1 MPQNIGYLT
10 ADKTTAGDE
19 RFIPYY
25 AVEPLLEFLPPA
37 DTGITIWCP
46 FDEFWSAYVQTFRAN
61 GYNVVYGSL
70 ATGQD
75 FFTSQPA
82 HWDIMISNP
91 PFSKKDAVLKRA
103 CQLGKPFA
111 LLLPANSIQGK
122 SRFEIFQN
130 NIQLL
135 CFDSRIGFHDETHMN
150 APQEG
155 ASFGSAYF
163 CRDFLP
169 SKLELRMLNKTIHPL
184 VRS

>member
-19 RFIPYY
+19 RFTPYY
-25 AVEPLLEFLPPA
+25 AVEPLLEFLPPT

-46 FDEFWSAYVQTFRAN
+46 FDESWSAYVQTFRAN
-61 GYNVVYGSL
+61 GYNVVFGSL

-103 CQLGKPFA
+103 CRQTV
-111 LLLPANSIQGK
+111 
-122 SRFEIFQN
+122 R
-130 NIQLL
+130 
-135 CFDSRIGFHDETHMN
+135 
-150 APQEG
+150 
-155 ASFGSAYF
+155 
-163 CRDFLP
+163 P
-169 SKLELRMLNKTIHPL
+169 SSPCK
-184 VRS
+184 

>member
-1 MPQNIGYLT
+1 MPQNISYLT

-19 RFIPYY
+19 RFTPYY

-46 FDEFWSAYVQTFRAN
+46 FDESWSAYVQTFRAN

-150 APQEG
+150 AH
-155 ASFGSAYF
+155 
-163 CRDFLP
+163 R
-169 SKLELRMLNKTIHPL
+169 KELRLAVLIFAGIFFPANLNSECLIKQFIHL
-184 VRS
+184 

>member
-19 RFIPYY
+19 RFTPYY

-37 DTGITIWCP
+37 DTGIIIWCP
-46 FDEFWSAYVQTFRAN
+46 FDLSWSAYVQTFRAN

-111 LLLPANSIQGK
+111 LLLPANSI
-122 SRFEIFQN
+122 
-130 NIQLL
+130 
-135 CFDSRIGFHDETHMN
+135 
-150 APQEG
+150 
-155 ASFGSAYF
+155 
-163 CRDFLP
+163 
-169 SKLELRMLNKTIHPL
+169 
-184 VRS
+184 

>member
-19 RFIPYY
+19 RFTPYY

-91 PFSKKDAVLKRA
+91 PFSKKRCRSQTCLSTRQTVRPSASCK
-103 CQLGKPFA
+103 QH
-111 LLLPANSIQGK
+111 
-122 SRFEIFQN
+122 SRQVS
-130 NIQLL
+130 L
-135 CFDSRIGFHDETHMN
+135 
-150 APQEG
+150 
-155 ASFGSAYF
+155 
-163 CRDFLP
+163 
-169 SKLELRMLNKTIHPL
+169 
-184 VRS
+184 

>member
-19 RFIPYY
+19 RFTPYY

-82 HWDIMISNP
+82 HWDIMFPTRLSP
-91 PFSKKDAVLKRA
+91 KKMPFSNVPVNSANRSPFCFLQTAFKASLALKSFRTTFSCFVLI
-103 CQLGKPFA
+103 LV
-111 LLLPANSIQGK
+111 L
-122 SRFEIFQN
+122 
-130 NIQLL
+130 
-135 CFDSRIGFHDETHMN
+135 
-150 APQEG
+150 
-155 ASFGSAYF
+155 ASTM
-163 CRDFLP
+163 
-169 SKLELRMLNKTIHPL
+169 KLI
-184 VRS
+184 

>member
-19 RFIPYY
+19 RFTPYY
-25 AVEPLLEFLPPA
+25 AVEPLLEFLPPT

-46 FDEFWSAYVQTFRAN
+46 FDESWSAYVQTFRAN
-61 GYNVVYGSL
+61 GYNVVFGSL

-103 CQLGKPFA
+103 CQLGIPFA

-155 ASFGSAYF
+155 SSFGSAYF